1 MSAIEAGALRKIDII
16 LVAAVAE
23 NGVIGRDGGLPWR
36 LKSDLQY
43 FKSVTMN
50 KPMIMGR
57 RTFQSIGRALKGR
70 TSIVVTRDADFAAPD
85 IVVAPSLEA
94 ALVAAR
100 GDALRRGADAIA
112 VIGGTDIFA
121 QTMAAAD
128 RLVLTVV
135 HARPQGDALFPDI
148 DQAQWR
154 EIDRRAHPKGLEDD
168 CAFTFATYIRR
179 GAA

>member
-128 RLVLTVV
+128 RLVLTIV

-154 EIDRRAHPKGLEDD
+154 EIDRRAHPKGPEDD
-168 CAFTFATYIRR
+168 CAFTFATYIRW